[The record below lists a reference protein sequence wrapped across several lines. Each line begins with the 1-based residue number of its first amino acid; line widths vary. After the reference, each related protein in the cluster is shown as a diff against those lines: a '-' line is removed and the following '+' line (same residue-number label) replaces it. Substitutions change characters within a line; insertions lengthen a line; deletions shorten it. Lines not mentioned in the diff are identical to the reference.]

1 MRANR
6 GRRLDLIVSCSR
18 RAHRRILL
26 VTDTFEGTVIKK
38 SRGLLDG
45 SNMYRR
51 LKVSLEDGTT
61 ITVRVNRGLWNDVA
75 VGDTAWKESGKDPVK
90 R

>member
-1 MRANR
+1 M
-6 GRRLDLIVSCSR
+6 
-18 RAHRRILL
+18 
-26 VTDTFEGTVIKK
+26 TDTFEGTVIKK

-51 LKVSLEDGTT
+51 LKVRLEDGTT
-61 ITVRVNRGLWNDVA
+61 ITVRVNRGL
-75 VGDTAWKESGKDPVK
+75 S